1 MSDLFEKI
9 LATPNTQLGRA
20 RRFLLLQAKLWLHCA
35 RLLQRNRV
43 GQQVAALAYHTLFGL
58 VPLAIVTLLIF
69 QSFPDYSNIG
79 GKLQG
84 FVYRE
89 LNLSSIEMPVDPNHP
104 TAEPTLLTDYLDDTV
119 RGFFANVNHGSITVL
134 GTVLV
139 IWAALALLAN
149 IERAFNRIWHVI
161 HGRSLVKRVINFWAL
176 LTLGPLLLGLGIHL
190 TVQTASDYAAIERI
204 QKTLLEY
211 AQPMVMSYLTAVLAL
226 FLLYYLLPNTRVEVG
241 PALWGA
247 VVAALAWSLTKW
259 GFGMYITRAIPF
271 AKVYGLLGL
280 IPLSVLWI
288 YLSWVIVLFGV
299 QLTFTT
305 QHLSTLDAAQIAS
318 VKKGEDFFIANDV
331 TVINILR
338 EIASAFEHNQGPVPS
353 ELICSRLELPAAF
366 GERILEH
373 LVEVG
378 LLIRS
383 SEPTIGYVPANVP
396 ENIKL
401 SDVADMV
408 AKASFSQQGGDASTL
423 VDQIVSSQRA
433 LLTQYNLRQLLDDK
447 HTTEDEPAKEDDDQD
462 RRYPGRVV
470 T

>member
-1 MSDLFEKI
+1 
-9 LATPNTQLGRA
+9 
-20 RRFLLLQAKLWLHCA
+20 
-35 RLLQRNRV
+35 
-43 GQQVAALAYHTLFGL
+43 
-58 VPLAIVTLLIF
+58 
-69 QSFPDYSNIG
+69 
-79 GKLQG
+79 
-84 FVYRE
+84 
-89 LNLSSIEMPVDPNHP
+89 
-104 TAEPTLLTDYLDDTV
+104 
-119 RGFFANVNHGSITVL
+119 
-134 GTVLV
+134 
-139 IWAALALLAN
+139 
-149 IERAFNRIWHVI
+149 
-161 HGRSLVKRVINFWAL
+161 
-176 LTLGPLLLGLGIHL
+176 LGLGIHL
-190 TVQTASDYAAIERI
+190 TVQTTADYAAIERI

-211 AQPMVMSYLTAVLAL
+211 AQPMVMSYLTAVLTL

-338 EIASAFEHNQGPVPS
+338 EIASTFEHNQGPVPS

-366 GERILEH
+366 GERILEY

-383 SEPTIGYVPANVP
+383 SEPSIGYVPSNVP

-433 LLTQYNLRQLLDDK
+433 LLTQYNLKQLLDDK
-447 HTTEDEPAKEDDDQD
+447 HTAEDEPAKADDDKD